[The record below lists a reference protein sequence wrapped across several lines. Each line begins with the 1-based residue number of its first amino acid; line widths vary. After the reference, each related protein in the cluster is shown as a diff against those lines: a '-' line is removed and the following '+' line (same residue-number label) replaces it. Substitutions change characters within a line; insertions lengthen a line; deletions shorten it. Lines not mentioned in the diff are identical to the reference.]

1 LQSQPPS
8 VLILGTRGIP
18 AAHGGFETFA
28 ERLSL
33 FLVERGWRVGVYCQE
48 EVVRVQSRITSSR
61 WRGIE
66 LIKVEVAST
75 GPRATLEFDWQCV
88 RDAASRSA
96 VCLVLGYNGA
106 IFLPYLRLKRRKLIT
121 NMDGIEWRRP
131 KWNMGV
137 RAWFWVNEWIAA
149 WTSHRLIA
157 DHPRIA
163 DHLATRRPRSAT
175 MMIAYGGDPVSQA
188 PDSYVRA
195 LGLQPNGY
203 VISIARIE
211 PDNSILEIVKAFS
224 RRRRGAKLAV
234 LGDIDNSIP
243 YHRAVRAA
251 AGSEVVLTGAIYNQ
265 AVVEALRFHAR
276 AYIHGHMVGGT
287 NPSLVAALAAGNA
300 VIARDNEFNR
310 WTAGNAGVYFDSI
323 DSCEEHI
330 DRLLRDEL
338 AVKRLQVEAQARA
351 ASHFTWPDILCAY
364 ERELTALVQGI
375 KLPQDKTSTVLQA
388 GIHE

>member
-1 LQSQPPS
+1 LA
-8 VLILGTRGIP
+8 LY
-18 AAHGGFETFA
+18 
-28 ERLSL
+28 
-33 FLVERGWRVGVYCQE
+33 LVQRGWKVGVYCQD
-48 EVVRVQSRITSSR
+48 EVVHVQNRIASDS

-66 LIKVEVAST
+66 LIKVQVAST

-88 RDAASRSA
+88 RDAASRSG
-96 VCLVLGYNGA
+96 VCLVLGYNSA
-106 IFLPYLRLKRRKLIT
+106 VFLPYLRFNNRKVIT

-131 KWNMGV
+131 KWNIGI

-163 DHLATRRPRSAT
+163 DHLATRRSRTSTT
-175 MMIAYGGDPVSQA
+175 MIPYGGDPILQA
-188 PDSYVRA
+188 SDAYIRA
-195 LGLQPNGY
+195 IGLEPNGY
-203 VISIARIE
+203 IISIARIE
-211 PDNSILEIVKAFS
+211 PDNSILEIVEAFS
-224 RRRRGAKLAV
+224 RRPRGAKLVV

-251 AGSEVVLTGAIYNQ
+251 AGADVLLTGAIYDQ
-265 AVVEALRFHAR
+265 ATVEALRFHAR

-310 WTAGNAGVYFDSI
+310 WTAGDAAVYFNSI
-323 DSCEEHI
+323 DSCDKLI
-330 DRLLRDEL
+330 DRILRDDEV
-338 AVKRLQVEAQARA
+338 VKCMQIYAHARA
-351 ASHFTWPDILCAY
+351 ASQFAWSDILGAY
-364 ERELTALVQGI
+364 ERELIALLQGMA
-375 KLPQDKTSTVLQA
+375 LPKDTTSTVLQA